1 MYKDILKNLLD
12 TLGFGQNRCIRSREQ
27 YVNQLSAYTK
37 RDFEVVESSLST
49 LKLKCKDV
57 ILTLKIENNI
67 IKELLI
73 E

>member
-27 YVNQLSAYTK
+27 YINQLSVYTK
-37 RDFEVVESSLST
+37 RDFEVIESSLST

-57 ILTLKIENNI
+57 ILTLKIENNV
-67 IKELLI
+67 IKELLT

>member
-27 YVNQLSAYTK
+27 YVDQLSTYTK
-37 RDFEVVESSLST
+37 HDFEVVESSLNT
-49 LKLKCKDV
+49 LKLKYKDV
-57 ILTLKIENNI
+57 ILILKIENNV
-67 IKELLI
+67 IKELLT